1 MLFFAQIL
9 KNGGKCCV
17 LRQIP
22 SGAVVG
28 EEVVADAVQ
37 SEGGGEAAGFVNEGI
52 QGDGGLIL
60 VAEAV
65 VVHPV
70 AAVGLHRPDHN
81 KPSVRNPFKGGFVQ
95 NDRGRKPAELLVFWE
110 IGAVDAGEIED
121 MAGFIYNTEE
131 DVNLNWTVDK

>member
-1 MLFFAQIL
+1 M
-9 KNGGKCCV
+9 
-17 LRQIP
+17 
-22 SGAVVG
+22 VG

-70 AAVGLHRPDHN
+70 AAVCKR
-81 KPSVRNPFKGGFVQ
+81 
-95 NDRGRKPAELLVFWE
+95 
-110 IGAVDAGEIED
+110 
-121 MAGFIYNTEE
+121 
-131 DVNLNWTVDK
+131 

>member
-1 MLFFAQIL
+1 M
-9 KNGGKCCV
+9 
-17 LRQIP
+17 
-22 SGAVVG
+22 
-28 EEVVADAVQ
+28 VADAVEP
-37 SEGGGEAAGFVNEGI
+37 EGGSEAAGFVNEGI

-65 VVHPV
+65 VIHPV

-81 KPSVRNPFKGGFVQ
+81 KAAVRNPFKGGFVQ
-95 NDRGRKPAELLVFWE
+95 NDRRRKPAELLSFWE
-110 IGAVDAGEIED
+110 VGAVDAGEVED

>member
-1 MLFFAQIL
+1 M
-9 KNGGKCCV
+9 
-17 LRQIP
+17 
-22 SGAVVG
+22 VG

-65 VVHPV
+65 VVHLV

-81 KPSVRNPFKGGFVQ
+81 KPSVRNHFKGGFVQ